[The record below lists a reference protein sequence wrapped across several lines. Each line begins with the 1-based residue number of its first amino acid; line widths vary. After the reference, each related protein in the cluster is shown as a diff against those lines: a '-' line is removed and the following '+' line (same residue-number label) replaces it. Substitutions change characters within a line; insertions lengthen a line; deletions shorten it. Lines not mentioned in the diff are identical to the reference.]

1 MSAIIHFQEDGW
13 RARTD
18 GDFTEE
24 NVVRIADAAGAYW
37 GRKSPGDMVYVCY
50 DARPHAEE
58 FARIAARTLA
68 AHGVAAV
75 LSDRVAPTPALTWA
89 VSRNDRVCGGFAVT
103 GSHYPYD
110 YLGVKLCNAD
120 GGTGCPDFIEEIER
134 LIEPEGAEL
143 RDHYSLKDFVTPYF
157 DYLSTLVDG
166 DAIAA
171 ARLRVVYDPMYG
183 ASRTYMPQLLGALG
197 VEVEEIHGANED
209 AWGELRPEPIEPW
222 VDDCE
227 QAVVEYA
234 AHAGLIND
242 GDAARVGAVD
252 EGGNYVSPQKIM
264 ALTLGHLIVNRGMTG
279 RVVVNQATSVLA
291 RRVAQ
296 SLGCKVTVRPIGF
309 AYIYEEMQKGGVLLG
324 GEGSGGFAI
333 PAHVAERDGLLV
345 NVLLC
350 ELMAMTGKKLG
361 ELVSELEM
369 AFGKLWYGRRD
380 LRIQAEQVEMLRTM
394 MPGLNPERVGGRKPV
409 AVSHMDGLRFEFE
422 DESWLLLRP
431 SANEAVVRV
440 YAEAPSIEWRDEL
453 LDAGADIAKGNK

>member
-1 MSAIIHFQEDGW
+1 MSAIIHFEADGW

-24 NVVRIADAAGAYW
+24 NVVRIADAAGEYW
-37 GRKSPGDMVYVCY
+37 GRRNPGAMVYVAY
-50 DARPHAEE
+50 DARPNAEE
-58 FARIAARTLA
+58 YARIAARTLA
-68 AHGVAAV
+68 GHGVAAV

-89 VSRNDRVCGGFAVT
+89 VSRSDRICGGFAVT

-134 LIEPEGAEL
+134 LIEPEASDA
-143 RDHYSLKDFVTPYF
+143 RDHYAVKDFVTPYF

-166 DAIAA
+166 DAIASA
-171 ARLRVVYDPMYG
+171 HLRVVYDPMYG

-197 VEVEEIHGANED
+197 VEVEEIHGADDEG
-209 AWGELRPEPIEPW
+209 WGDLRPEPIEPW

-227 QAVVEYA
+227 QAVAECA

-242 GDAARVGAVD
+242 GDGARVGAVD
-252 EGGNYVSPQKIM
+252 ENGNYVSPQKIM
-264 ALTLGHLIVNRGMTG
+264 ALTLGHLIVNRGMSG
-279 RVVVNQATSVLA
+279 RVVMNQATSVLA

-309 AYIYEEMQKGGVLLG
+309 TYIYEEMKKGGVLFG

-333 PAHVAERDGLLV
+333 PTHVAERDGLLI

-350 ELMAMTGKKLG
+350 ELMAMTGKRLG
-361 ELVSELEM
+361 ELVSELET

-380 LRIQAEQVEMLRTM
+380 LRIRVEQVEMLRTM
-394 MPGLNPERVGGRKPV
+394 MPGLNPDRVGGRKPV

-422 DESWLLLRP
+422 DESWLLIRP
-431 SANEAVVRV
+431 SANESVVRV
-440 YAEAPSIEWRDEL
+440 YAEAPSVEWRDEL
-453 LDAGADIAKGNK
+453 LEAGTDIAKGDA

>member
-1 MSAIIHFQEDGW
+1 
-13 RARTD
+13 
-18 GDFTEE
+18 
-24 NVVRIADAAGAYW
+24 
-37 GRKSPGDMVYVCY
+37 
-50 DARPHAEE
+50 
-58 FARIAARTLA
+58 
-68 AHGVAAV
+68 
-75 LSDRVAPTPALTWA
+75 
-89 VSRNDRVCGGFAVT
+89 
-103 GSHYPYD
+103 
-110 YLGVKLCNAD
+110 
-120 GGTGCPDFIEEIER
+120 
-134 LIEPEGAEL
+134 
-143 RDHYSLKDFVTPYF
+143 
-157 DYLSTLVDG
+157 
-166 DAIAA
+166 
-171 ARLRVVYDPMYG
+171 
-183 ASRTYMPQLLGALG
+183 MPQLLGALG

-309 AYIYEEMQKGGVLLG
+309 TYIYEEMQKGGVLLG